1 LIEPASFPISDKANY
16 SMVEDKD
23 SRANE
28 TAADRPESDGLTVP
42 TRREIKI
49 GSQRDSTVSMPEKPS
64 PDTPSGEPSPPMD
77 LPHESAEASAV
88 ISAPVGGERA
98 PLDTEAPLESKA
110 TFDREAPLGTEAA
123 VDAEVPVE
131 GPPSFPP
138 PRLPRITKEL
148 QDEID
153 AALGE
158 FSVDELL
165 GQKVEQAA
173 DAGQQIELD
182 SRCRGTVVKVH
193 RDSVFFSLGADQE
206 GVASL
211 KQFAQPPEPGMVL
224 EVVPTKFLHEDE
236 LYELVV
242 PGASI
247 EVGDWSDLSEGVVV
261 EAVVTGSNKGGLE
274 CEVNRIR
281 GFIPASQISD
291 LRVEEFEQYVGQKL
305 LCVVTE
311 ANPGRRNLVLS
322 HRAVL
327 EREKQANREKLLAEL
342 EVGQVREGTITRIQN
357 FGAFVDLGGIDGL
370 IHVSQLSWDRIKH
383 PSEVVEVGQRVRV
396 RVEKHDPTTGK
407 IGLSYRDL
415 LVNPWDAVESQYP
428 VGSIVKGTVSKL
440 MEFGAFVRLAPGV
453 EGLVHI
459 SELAH
464 RRVQR
469 VNTVVSE
476 GDVVDVKVLS
486 VDRNAQ
492 KISLSIKAAQ
502 AATLAKSEDEQP
514 EEEDAAEAARPST
527 VRPQKAPLKGG
538 LNRGTGGEAFGLKW

>member
-1 LIEPASFPISDKANY
+1 
-16 SMVEDKD
+16 
-23 SRANE
+23 
-28 TAADRPESDGLTVP
+28 
-42 TRREIKI
+42 
-49 GSQRDSTVSMPEKPS
+49 
-64 PDTPSGEPSPPMD
+64 
-77 LPHESAEASAV
+77 
-88 ISAPVGGERA
+88 
-98 PLDTEAPLESKA
+98 
-110 TFDREAPLGTEAA
+110 
-123 VDAEVPVE
+123 
-131 GPPSFPP
+131 
-138 PRLPRITKEL
+138 
-148 QDEID
+148 
-153 AALGE
+153 
-158 FSVDELL
+158 
-165 GQKVEQAA
+165 
-173 DAGQQIELD
+173 
-182 SRCRGTVVKVH
+182 
-193 RDSVFFSLGADQE
+193 
-206 GVASL
+206 
-211 KQFAQPPEPGMVL
+211 
-224 EVVPTKFLHEDE
+224 
-236 LYELVV
+236 
-242 PGASI
+242 
-247 EVGDWSDLSEGVVV
+247 
-261 EAVVTGSNKGGLE
+261 
-274 CEVNRIR
+274 
-281 GFIPASQISD
+281 
-291 LRVEEFEQYVGQKL
+291 
-305 LCVVTE
+305 
-311 ANPGRRNLVLS
+311 
-322 HRAVL
+322 
-327 EREKQANREKLLAEL
+327 
-342 EVGQVREGTITRIQN
+342 
-357 FGAFVDLGGIDGL
+357 
-370 IHVSQLSWDRIKH
+370 VSQLSWDRIKH